1 MQRSFLVV
9 VLCLL
14 SFGVFAQKAH
24 RHNAMSRSEIGFMVG
39 GSYYIG
45 DLNQSHFK
53 RTNPAGQIFYRYN
66 INARMAYRLNMTY
79 AKIEAYD
86 AEQSEVL
93 YRNRNLSF
101 QTDVFE
107 LGTGMELSF
116 FPYEIGN
123 KKYKGT
129 AYMLAEFALSR
140 INPKAEFN
148 GGLVELQP
156 LGTEGQGTELADRK
170 KYSRVQFSIPL
181 ALGARITLS
190 DNIGLNIE
198 YGIRLMFTD
207 YLDDVGG
214 YRYAD
219 PIILAA
225 QNGPTAAAMSNR
237 SLDGDRFGQRGNRA
251 SRDWYTFFGIGLTF
265 RLGGKNHCPS
275 NL

>member
-1 MQRSFLVV
+1 MQKSFLILILCFFTV
-9 VLCLL
+9 VLW
-14 SFGVFAQKAH
+14 GQKAYK
-24 RHNAMSRSEIGFMVG
+24 HNALSRSEIGFMVG

-45 DLNQSHFK
+45 DLNQAHFK
-53 RTNPAGQIFYRYN
+53 HTNPAGQIFYRYN

-101 QTDVFE
+101 QTDIFE
-107 LGTGMELSF
+107 LASGMELSF

-129 AYMLAEFALSR
+129 AYMMAELALSR

-148 GGLVELQP
+148 GALIELQP
-156 LGTEGQGTELADRK
+156 LGTEGQGSDLADRK

-181 ALGARITLS
+181 ALGARFTLS

-219 PIILAA
+219 PVQLAA

-251 SRDWYTFFGIGLTF
+251 SRDWYTFFGVGLTI
-265 RLGGKNHCPS
+265 RMGGKNHCPS